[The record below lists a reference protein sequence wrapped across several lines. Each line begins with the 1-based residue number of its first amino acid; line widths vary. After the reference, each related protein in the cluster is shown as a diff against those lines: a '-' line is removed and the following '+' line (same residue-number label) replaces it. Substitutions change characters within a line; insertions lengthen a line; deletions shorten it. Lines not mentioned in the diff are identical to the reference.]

1 MVINRLL
8 VSFCVFGGLCRKPLF
23 SGAAAEQKKK
33 RGGDDTMKKTK
44 AALAVLT
51 AAAMVFGMTACG
63 SSSTSEET
71 ATTAAAASDDTDGS
85 AESAESDTASA
96 VSGSDL
102 NIMLETPVQSLDPQQ
117 ATDGTSFEVIAD
129 FTDGLM
135 QMDEDG
141 QAVPAI
147 AESYEVSEDGTVYT
161 FHLREDAVWSNGDP
175 VTAADFIFG
184 WQRAVDPDVASE
196 YAYMLSDIAQVQ
208 NAAEIIAGEMDKSE
222 LGIKALDDYTLEVT
236 LNVPVSYFLSL
247 MYFPTFYPVNE
258 AFYESV
264 GDTFGTSPET
274 TLSNGAFIL
283 DTYEPAATA
292 FHLTKNPDYYNAD
305 SVQLAGLNYQVI
317 QDSQQALMSYQAGDL
332 DITLVN
338 GEQVDQVKD
347 DPEFTT
353 VGAGYLW
360 YVSPNIDAVPEL
372 ANLNIRMAMTFA
384 IDRESI
390 TEDVLKDGSTPAYT
404 AVPPDFATG
413 PDGSDFSADQTR
425 YADVCGYDADKALE
439 YWNQG
444 LSELGITSL
453 TLDMVVDADDA
464 PQKVAQVLKEQWET
478 TLPGLTVNLVIEP
491 KKQRVEDMQNGD
503 FQLGLTRWGPDYAD
517 PMTYLGMWVTG
528 NSNNYGL
535 WSNEEYDAIIAECTT
550 GDLCTDAEGR
560 WERLY
565 DAEKIVM
572 DEAVIFPLYAQCN
585 AEMVSSNVSG
595 IEFHPVAL
603 NRVYKN
609 AVKTE

>member
-1 MVINRLL
+1 
-8 VSFCVFGGLCRKPLF
+8 
-23 SGAAAEQKKK
+23 
-33 RGGDDTMKKTK
+33 MKKTK

-51 AAAMVFGMTACG
+51 AAAMVVGMTGCG
-63 SSSTSEET
+63 SSSSS
-71 ATTAAAASDDTDGS
+71 ATTETSS
-85 AESAESDTASA
+85 SASA
-96 VSGSDL
+96 SEGAGGSGEASAAGTSDL
-102 NIMLETPVQSLDPQQ
+102 NIMLETSVMSLDPQQ

-129 FTDGLM
+129 YTDGLM
-135 QMDEDG
+135 QMDADG

-147 AESYEVSEDGTVYT
+147 AESYDLSEDGTVYT
-161 FHLREDAVWSNGDP
+161 FHLRDDAVWSNGDP
-175 VTAADFIFG
+175 VTASDFVFG
-184 WQRAVDPDVASE
+184 WQRAVDPAIASE
-196 YAYMLSDIAQVQ
+196 YAYMLSDIGQVK

-222 LGIKALDDYTLEVT
+222 LGVTAVDDHTLEVT

-247 MYFPTFYPVNE
+247 MYFPTFYPVNQ

-264 GDTFGTSPET
+264 GDTFATSPET

-283 DTYEPAATA
+283 DSYEPAATA
-292 FHLTKNPDYYNAD
+292 FHLTKNPDYYDAD
-305 SVQLAGLNYQVI
+305 KVQLPGLNYQVI
-317 QDSQQALMSYQAGDL
+317 QDSQQALMSYQTGDL

-347 DPEFTT
+347 DPEFKTI
-353 VGAGYLW
+353 GAGYLW
-360 YVSPNIDAVPEL
+360 YVSPNIDGVPEL
-372 ANLNIRMAMTFA
+372 ANLNVRLAMTFA
-384 IDRESI
+384 IDRDAI
-390 TEDVLKDGSTPAYT
+390 TGDVLKDGSAPAYT
-404 AVPPDFATG
+404 AVPPQFATG
-413 PDGSDFSADQTR
+413 PDGSDFSEDQTKFS
-425 YADVCGYDADKALE
+425 DVCAYDADKAVE

-444 LSELGITSL
+444 LSELGISSL
-453 TLDMVVDADDA
+453 TLDMIVDADDA

-478 TLPGLTVNLVIEP
+478 TLPGLTVNLVVEP
-491 KKQRVEDMQNGD
+491 KKQRVEDMQNGN

-560 WERLY
+560 WARLY

-572 DEAVIFPLYAQCN
+572 DEAVIYPLYAQCN
-585 AEMVSSNVSG
+585 AEMVSSSVSG

-609 AVKTE
+609 AVKAE